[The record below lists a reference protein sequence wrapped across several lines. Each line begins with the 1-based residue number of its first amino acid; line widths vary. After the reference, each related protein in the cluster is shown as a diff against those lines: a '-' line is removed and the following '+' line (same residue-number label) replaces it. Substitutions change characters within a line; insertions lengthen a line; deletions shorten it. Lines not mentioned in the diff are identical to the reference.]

1 MEEDIYA
8 HLYAKRH
15 KYNKRRREYNIYKI
29 IIFAAILVIAIAS
42 ILIYMSNHNLEK
54 EKQNA
59 ERIKKEAAELENKEK
74 QEQEQEQK
82 NNQNNQE
89 KQGNNQAGEA
99 RTKHR
104 RTTSN

>member
-8 HLYAKRH
+8 HLYAKRQ

-29 IIFAAILVIAIAS
+29 IIFAAIAVIAIAS

-74 QEQEQEQK
+74 EKQEQEQK
-82 NNQNNQE
+82 NNQSDQE
-89 KQGNNQAGEA
+89 NQGNNQPAET
-99 RTKHR
+99 RTISR